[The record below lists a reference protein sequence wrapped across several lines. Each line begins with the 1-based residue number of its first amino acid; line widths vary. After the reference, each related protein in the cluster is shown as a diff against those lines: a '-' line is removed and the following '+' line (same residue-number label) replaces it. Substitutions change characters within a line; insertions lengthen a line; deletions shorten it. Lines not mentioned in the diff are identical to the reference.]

1 MRPQWE
7 QFTLVPS
14 QRQPWGGFLSSP
26 ILEKEEKSGECYCII
41 TPIAETGKTFSDQ
54 TGHFPITSS
63 KGNKY
68 IMIMYDYDSNNI
80 LGEVIK
86 SRTGD
91 ELLRAFKVMH
101 GELKQCGSQPKMHR
115 LDNECPVNP

>member
-1 MRPQWE
+1 MKQQRKNLRSTKKIVQEE
-7 QFTLVPS
+7 QKVDS
-14 QRQPWGGFLSSP
+14 ND
-26 ILEKEEKSGECYCII
+26 KSEECYFVV

-54 TGHFPITSS
+54 MGRFPATSS

-80 LGEVIK
+80 LGEAIK

-91 ELLRAFKVMH
+91 ELLRAFKIMH
-101 GELKQCGSQPKMHR
+101 GKLKQCGLNPKNT
-115 LDNECPVNP
+115 D